1 MPTWIDDGDTE
12 YWVDRVNN
20 AFFGQAAIIK
30 NQLLAISPY
39 VSEDVLIAVAD
50 KKPIFSD
57 AAASQIFIANPDV
70 SKKASFLDYL
80 ATKTNPM
87 LPAYIDNI
95 KNAVEGVTTAR
106 TSLEANIV
114 DLGMKKYNSGN
125 RLVHYLLTDTSSIDF
140 QEVHDVLQ
148 LIGDFSSYLT
158 EIDLYLQQGVTSKA
172 KILLNQIPSM
182 IALSSEELIE
192 FQYFNTLK
200 GILINQIDYDLDID
214 DVVQNNL
221 VDLQNIAAQSKGV
234 AGIQAKN
241 LINHSMG
248 LSCFPEVI
256 LPIPTQALSVPVN
269 FEVETTIDETKIEN
283 FDFKMIP
290 NPTENNTVFHYKLPL
305 EKESAIIVVSS
316 LEGMEIARITVNE
329 NLGKEFFDTSN
340 LPAGTYVVSLIS
352 ENKTLK
358 SEKLIILGN

>member
-1 MPTWIDDGDTE
+1 
-12 YWVDRVNN
+12 
-20 AFFGQAAIIK
+20 
-30 NQLLAISPY
+30 
-39 VSEDVLIAVAD
+39 
-50 KKPIFSD
+50 
-57 AAASQIFIANPDV
+57 
-70 SKKASFLDYL
+70 
-80 ATKTNPM
+80 
-87 LPAYIDNI
+87 
-95 KNAVEGVTTAR
+95 
-106 TSLEANIV
+106 
-114 DLGMKKYNSGN
+114 
-125 RLVHYLLTDTSSIDF
+125 
-140 QEVHDVLQ
+140 
-148 LIGDFSSYLT
+148 
-158 EIDLYLQQGVTSKA
+158 
-172 KILLNQIPSM
+172 
-182 IALSSEELIE
+182 
-192 FQYFNTLK
+192 
-200 GILINQIDYDLDID
+200 
-214 DVVQNNL
+214 
-221 VDLQNIAAQSKGV
+221 
-234 AGIQAKN
+234 
-241 LINHSMG
+241 MG